1 MGCIQSKDKI
11 ILARCPAPENNKK
24 EKSIN
29 NSKLSAN
36 YGGKKCS
43 TVSPHSICVSSN
55 KVSYLQ
61 GKSLVLLT
69 VSERDG
75 QNIELIINRE
85 IENIKK
91 DLSNGCNTTKLSNSL
106 SPKRNMT
113 FYRESLSLSKEDK
126 NHSRKGNKL
135 SLSVMEK

>member
-1 MGCIQSKDKI
+1 MGCIQSKDKV
-11 ILARCPAPENNKK
+11 ILAHCPAPENNKK
-24 EKSIN
+24 EKVIN
-29 NSKLSAN
+29 NSKLSAAF
-36 YGGKKCS
+36 GGKKCS
-43 TVSPHSICVSSN
+43 FVSPHSLCVSSN
-55 KVSYLQ
+55 KVSYLK

-75 QNIELIINRE
+75 QNIDLIISRE

>member
-29 NSKLSAN
+29 NSKLSAA

-106 SPKRNMT
+106 SPKRNVQCLKD
-113 FYRESLSLSKEDK
+113 SLSLSKEEK
-126 NHSRKGNKL
+126 QHNIKRIKL
-135 SLSVMEK
+135 SHSMLEK